1 MLGVR
6 NKLKGKVV
14 EIKKGGI
21 NGLVKVDVGNG
32 VVFTS
37 NTSIESIEELGLEV
51 GKECIVLVKAM
62 DVILANEKLKVG
74 TRNQVEGIVSDIKK
88 GNVNA
93 LVKLKVN
100 DNLTISSNTSIE
112 SVEELGLQVGQKAA
126 AIFKAMSVVV
136 ATEV

>member
-74 TRNQVEGIVSDIKK
+74 TRNQVEGTITDIKK

>member
-37 NTSIESIEELGLEV
+37 NTSIESIDELGLEV